1 MRKHWVPTF
10 VAVAAVSAGAF
21 AACSSD
27 SSEDV
32 GAWDGYGGSSSGTT
46 SSTSGGTSTSSSSG
60 SSGTGGAGAG
70 SPNPVAPPGQDAG
83 PDAEFTCEG
92 LDPNS
97 PVVLYI
103 SADDSNSMAS
113 PGHAREAL
121 NSGQAPLLGIRTYE
135 FLNYY
140 NIEYPAAALG
150 QLDIFPQMEAATEAG
165 HYDLQIAV
173 RSFDAVQPRRPM
185 TITFV
190 LDTSG
195 SMGGPAIERER
206 AVVKAIAAS
215 LADGDVVSMVT
226 WNTSNN
232 VEMSG
237 HVVSGPNDSTLV
249 AAANA
254 LSANGGTDMHA
265 GLVAGYDL
273 ADQHYGDSRLN
284 RLVLISDGMAN
295 AGVTDM
301 DLIANHSEDGD
312 GEGVYLVG
320 VGVGPYNVYND
331 ELMDTVTDEGRGAYV
346 YVDSIDEATSL
357 FVNRF
362 DEVMEVAARG
372 VQVELT
378 LPWYFEMH
386 KFFGEEY
393 SENPAEVKP
402 QHLAPS
408 DAMIFSQII
417 RACDPNEVV
426 LSDQVTVKA
435 TWETPLTYAL
445 DETEIT
451 MTLDQ
456 LLSGDTVQLHK
467 GKAIVAYAEAL
478 KTGTNPDLTAAL
490 TVVEGANPNNSDA
503 ELNEIADLIQAHP
516 SY

>member
-1 MRKHWVPTF
+1 MRKYWKTSL
-10 VAVAAVSAGAF
+10 VAVALASAGAF
-21 AACSSD
+21 GACSMNSGD
-27 SSEDV
+27 EM
-32 GAWDGYGGSSSGTT
+32 AEWDGYGGSSSGTT
-46 SSTSGGTSTSSSSG
+46 SSGTSTSSSSG
-60 SSGTGGAGAG
+60 SSGMGGAGQGAG
-70 SPNPVAPPGQDAG
+70 GPNPVAPPEPDAG
-83 PDAEFTCEG
+83 PDAELTCDG

-121 NSGQAPLLGIRTYE
+121 HSGQAPMLGIRTYE

-140 NIEYPAAALG
+140 NIEYPAPALG
-150 QLDIFPQMEAATEAG
+150 QLAIFPQMEAATEAG

-195 SMGGPAIERER
+195 SMGGAAIERER

-237 HVVSGPNDSTLV
+237 HVVTGPNDSTLV

-254 LSANGGTDMHA
+254 LDANGGTDMHA
-265 GLVAGYDL
+265 GLVAGYEL
-273 ADQHYGDSRLN
+273 ANQHFGEQRLN
-284 RLVLISDGMAN
+284 RMVLISDGMAN
-295 AGVTDM
+295 AGVTDK
-301 DLIANHSEDGD
+301 DLIAAHSEDGD
-312 GEGVYLVG
+312 GEGIYLVG

-331 ELMDTVTDEGRGAYV
+331 VLMDTVTDEGRGAYV
-346 YVDSIDEATSL
+346 YVDSLDEANSL
-357 FVNRF
+357 FVQRF

-402 QHLAPS
+402 QHLAPG
-408 DAMIFSQII
+408 DAMIFSQAI
-417 RACDPNEVV
+417 RACDPAEVV
-426 LSDQVTVKA
+426 LTDEITVKA
-435 TWETPLTYAL
+435 TWETPLTYVL
-445 DETEIT
+445 DETEVT

-478 KTGTNPDLTAAL
+478 KTGTQEDLAAAL
-490 TVVEGANPNNSDA
+490 TIVEAANPTSTDS
-503 ELNEIADLIQAHP
+503 ELNEIAELIEAHP

>member
-1 MRKHWVPTF
+1 MRKYWLESF
-10 VAVAAVSAGAF
+10 VLVAAISGGSF
-21 AACSSD
+21 AACSS
-27 SSEDV
+27 SEMGEEGDYT
-32 GAWDGYGGSSSGTT
+32 GYGGSSSGTT
-46 SSTSGGTSTSSSSG
+46 GSSTSSSGSG
-60 SSGTGGAGAG
+60 TSSGQGAGTP
-70 SPNPVAPPGQDAG
+70 SNPIAPPLDAG

-92 LDPNS
+92 LDQNS

-121 NSGQAPLLGIRTYE
+121 LSGNPPILGIRTFE
-135 FLNYY
+135 FLNYN
-140 NIEYPAAALG
+140 NIDYPAAAAG
-150 QLDIFPQMEAATEAG
+150 QLNIYPQMEVGTDPG
-165 HYDLQIAV
+165 LYDLQIAV
-173 RSFDAVQPRRPM
+173 RSFDAVTPRRPM

-232 VEMSG
+232 VELSG
-237 HVVSGPNDSTLV
+237 HTVSGPNDSTLV

-254 LSANGGTDMHA
+254 LDADGGTDMQA
-265 GLVAGYDL
+265 GLQAGYDL
-273 ADQHYGDSRLN
+273 ADEHYGELRLN

-295 AGVTDM
+295 VGITDK

-312 GEGVYLVG
+312 GEGIYLVG
-320 VGVGPYNVYND
+320 VGVGPFDVYND
-331 ELMDTVTDEGRGAYV
+331 ALMDTVTDDGRGAYV
-346 YVDSIDEATSL
+346 YVDSLDEADHI
-357 FVNRF
+357 FVERF

-386 KFFGEEY
+386 KFYGEEY
-393 SENPAEVKP
+393 STDPKEVKP

-408 DAMIFSQII
+408 DAMIFNQVVK
-417 RACDPNEVV
+417 ACDPAVVNLADEV
-426 LSDQVTVKA
+426 SVKA
-435 TWETPLTYAL
+435 TWETPLTYVL
-445 DETEIT
+445 DETSVTI
-451 MTLDQ
+451 TLDQ
-456 LLSGDTVQLHK
+456 LLNGETEQLHK

-478 KTGTNPDLTAAL
+478 KTGLAADLAAAHEAA
-490 TVVEGANPNNSDA
+490 EGANPNDTDA
-503 ELNEIADLIQAHP
+503 ELSAITLLIEAHP
-516 SY
+516 SYSPN